1 MSTDAERFVK
11 QCQPCLVTTEA
22 PKPNFT
28 PLKPTTLPKAAW
40 LLIGM
45 DFVGPFPT
53 GENLLVL
60 VDYYSRYPEVE
71 IMKHITAAALEPRL
85 RRIFACYEVPQEI
98 VTDNAKPFRSSRFS
112 NLMREFGIK
121 HRRITP
127 RYPRAN
133 GEAERLN
140 CSINKVVK
148 TAIAESRD
156 WRKAIDDWLLA
167 FRTTPHTVTG
177 QPPATTMFGR
187 NVNDKLPSLQP
198 SAPIKINRTSY
209 RQHARNKQKGKNY
222 HDAKKKAQHCSI
234 KVGDQVLISSE
245 KKGKVTLPWHANQF
259 LVRAVKGDSVLVEDG
274 NRQRLMRHSTAVKK
288 LPTTAGTTTLNGPA
302 TPPETVGGQRPRR
315 STKRQPDYYGFNS
328 TA

>member
-1 MSTDAERFVK
+1 M
-11 QCQPCLVTTEA
+11 
-22 PKPNFT
+22 
-28 PLKPTTLPKAAW
+28 
-40 LLIGM
+40 
-45 DFVGPFPT
+45 GPFPT
-53 GENLLVL
+53 GENLLLL

-85 RRIFACYEVPQEI
+85 RRIFARYGVPQEI
-98 VTDNAKPFRSSRFS
+98 VMDNAKTFRSSRFS
-112 NLMREFGIK
+112 NLIREFGIK

-140 CSINKVVK
+140 LSINQQGGENRNCMV
-148 TAIAESRD
+148 TR
-156 WRKAIDDWLLA
+156 WRKTIDDWLLA
-167 FRTTPHTVTG
+167 YRTTPHTVTG
-177 QPPATTMFGR
+177 QPPAATMFGR

-209 RQHARNKQKGKNY
+209 RQQDARNKQKGKNY
-222 HDAKKKAQHCSI
+222 HDAKKKEQDCSI
-234 KVGDQVLISSE
+234 KVGDQVLIRSE
-245 KKGKVTLPWHANQF
+245 KKGKVALPWRANPF

-288 LPTTAGTTTLNGPA
+288 LPTTAGTTTPNAPA

-315 STKRQPDYYGFNS
+315 STKRQPDYYGYNS